1 MSASPLLETVDTLLA
16 SARPGGTPHKRLLK
30 YRDQLERN
38 VMLGPA
44 PLRYIRE
51 LARKLTDVIECR
63 HLSPIG
69 RCRKTRLGC
78 AHIDQNRECRMYDP
92 AHSQTKGDP
101 LGRVK

>member
-1 MSASPLLETVDTLLA
+1 MAEPLIDSVDLLLA

-44 PLRYIRE
+44 SLRFIRD
-51 LARKLTDVIECR
+51 LLIQMSGTIECR
-63 HLSPIG
+63 NLTEIG

-78 AHIDQNRECRMYDP
+78 DHVDDNKMCRLYSAARP
-92 AHSQTKGDP
+92 QTKGTP
-101 LGRVK
+101 LGRMK